1 MEDTFTLTRTELK
14 GFFKCISKKFNI
26 PYKTIALEYNA
37 YLDSLSESENT
48 TACSQSEPT
57 TDVLDNTAAPVE
69 EVVALTCVAVKKDK
83 TVCGKK
89 ATVGDRCSIHKPKN
103 SAVEKQAAPVEEVVA
118 LTCVAVKKDKTVC
131 GKKATVGDRCS
142 IHKPKNSA
150 VEKQAA
156 PVEEVVA
163 LTCVAVKKDKTV
175 CGKKATVGDRCSIHK
190 PKNSAVE
197 KQAAPVEEV
206 VALTCVAV
214 KKDKTVC
221 GKKATVGDRCSIHK
235 PKNSEKEENKP
246 NNPEIW
252 GVLLSPRPEPTKIV
266 YKIEMHPRL
275 GLYWDRTGGTR
286 FVFSKKTGKYV
297 AIAKYTHMTLK
308 LSESD
313 IQLCEKFSL
322 PYVVTDLKDLQPEY
336 PDQITIDGEYDR
348 IKFELENAEFERLAR
363 EAENSIVK
371 VPVAEVPVAEVPV
384 AEVPVAEV
392 PVAEVPVAEV
402 PVAEVPVAEV
412 PVVEVPTKK
421 SGRVKNLSIDPK
433 KFPKHRKDVKTMDI
447 VDSLKEIIIEPE
459 LEDTIV

>member
-57 TDVLDNTAAPVE
+57 TDVLDNT
-69 EVVALTCVAVKKDK
+69 
-83 TVCGKK
+83 
-89 ATVGDRCSIHKPKN
+89 
-103 SAVEKQAAPVEEVVA
+103 
-118 LTCVAVKKDKTVC
+118 
-131 GKKATVGDRCS
+131 
-142 IHKPKNSA
+142 
-150 VEKQAA
+150 
-156 PVEEVVA
+156 
-163 LTCVAVKKDKTV
+163 
-175 CGKKATVGDRCSIHK
+175 
-190 PKNSAVE
+190 
-197 KQAAPVEEV
+197 AAPVEEV

-384 AEVPVAEV
+384 
-392 PVAEVPVAEV
+392 
-402 PVAEVPVAEV
+402 
-412 PVVEVPTKK
+412 VEVPTKK